1 MAGLLPHI
9 LYAAFFM
16 SHYGSCLDISKIKSD
31 YIKMEIRMTKKKN
44 FLEYI
49 YNIAEDK
56 KFTTNE
62 KTGIV
67 TIKVENKGFYN
78 RIAQKFFHKPK
89 YSFIDLD
96 QYGSFLWLLLD
107 GKKDVDHIIKEMKEE
122 FPEEADTMQDRV
134 CRFIATLVHN
144 NYIKRCDDK

>member
-1 MAGLLPHI
+1 MPK
-9 LYAAFFM
+9 
-16 SHYGSCLDISKIKSD
+16 DN
-31 YIKMEIRMTKKKN
+31 KN
-44 FLEYI
+44 FLDYI
-49 YNIAEDK
+49 YKVAEGK

-96 QYGSFLWLLLD
+96 QYGSTLWLLLD
-107 GKKDVDHIIKEMKEE
+107 GKKDVAALVKEMKEE
-122 FPEEADTMQDRV
+122 FPKEADTMHDRV
-134 CRFIATLVHN
+134 IRFIATLVHN
-144 NYIKRCDDK
+144 DYIEKC

>member
-1 MAGLLPHI
+1 MPK
-9 LYAAFFM
+9 
-16 SHYGSCLDISKIKSD
+16 DN
-31 YIKMEIRMTKKKN
+31 KN
-44 FLEYI
+44 FLDYI
-49 YNIAEDK
+49 YKVAEGK

-96 QYGSFLWLLLD
+96 QYGSTLWLLLD
-107 GKKDVDHIIKEMKEE
+107 GKKDVAALVKEMKEE
-122 FPEEADTMQDRV
+122 FPKEADTMQDRV
-134 CRFIATLVHN
+134 IRFIATLVHN
-144 NYIKRCDDK
+144 DYIEKC

>member
-1 MAGLLPHI
+1 MT
-9 LYAAFFM
+9 Y
-16 SHYGSCLDISKIKSD
+16 DI
-31 YIKMEIRMTKKKN
+31 IRSIIYRWRERMPKDNKN
-44 FLEYI
+44 FLDYI
-49 YNIAEDK
+49 YKVAEGK

-96 QYGSFLWLLLD
+96 QYGSTLWLLLD
-107 GKKDVDHIIKEMKEE
+107 GKKDVAALVKEMKEE
-122 FPEEADTMQDRV
+122 FPKEADTMQDRV
-134 CRFIATLVHN
+134 IRFIATLVHN
-144 NYIKRCDDK
+144 DYIEKC